1 MVWMDKPPDQ
11 PHRKQCTVLGL
22 SFMWTVDV
30 SRQVIIISLTEY
42 LLMRASSVWY
52 LFLCSSVMIPDSS
65 KLMAITNGDQREQ
78 GSTCVDVISK
88 YFQMMTNQIENV
100 GQVEPRS
107 ADDWHDGFVS
117 QIVTTS
123 AVSTVSTVQ
132 SPQSP
137 EQLVRYFWNTPLV
150 FCLRAFYGNEIFT
163 IQWRG
168 FCRNGFLQIKS

>member
-1 MVWMDKPPDQ
+1 MIPSPGRGFWWTKPPDQ

-42 LLMRASSVWY
+42 LLMKVSSVWY

-123 AVSTVSTVQ
+123 TVSTVSTVHSSISTISRATGQ
-132 SPQSP
+132 ILLKHTLSFLPQS
-137 EQLVRYFWNTPLV
+137 LLW
-150 FCLRAFYGNEIFT
+150 
-163 IQWRG
+163 
-168 FCRNGFLQIKS
+168 